1 MNLRNGTGEEEDGK
15 PYVTR
20 VTIILFEIT
29 FLQVPKGDVERDDWQ
44 RRFLAQ
50 HSIATVT
57 LFRMVTAL
65 QRCVVLKIVV
75 ANRPVQHHL

>member
-1 MNLRNGTGEEEDGK
+1 MWNE
-15 PYVTR
+15 
-20 VTIILFEIT
+20 TI
-29 FLQVPKGDVERDDWQ
+29 GNDDI
-44 RRFLAQ
+44 FLAQ